1 MSDLTRLLITASIMM
16 ATACGAPEGE
26 APAAADQ
33 MSPAPAEELHAI
45 ADEYLAANL
54 RQSPFS
60 VTFAGLGDA
69 VEQDNSAFNDISP
82 EAGAAFETAE
92 DSLFARINNID
103 AAQFE
108 STDWVLYETLR
119 EAMEGNVEARI
130 CHQNLWSLNHMFGWQ
145 NAFPIIAAAQPV
157 GSNEDRAMALER
169 WAKLPDFLTQDR
181 ANLEDGLSQGFSA
194 PKRVTARVIA
204 QLDSLLERPAA
215 QSPFIGFAATSED
228 EDFREAAES
237 LVSDQINPAI
247 AAYRDFLRDE
257 YLPSARDALSIT
269 ALPDG
274 AACYEAMLRSYH
286 TIEIGAEETYR
297 RGRETVDANT
307 KTVVERGQA
316 MFGITDFSEILRRV
330 KEAPENRFESEGA
343 LLEETRAL
351 IPITKEKITPFF
363 TALPDQ
369 EMIVE
374 PYPDYLKGTG
384 QSSRYEQKP
393 LSEGPATYRINTDD
407 WRDDT
412 RGGAQIVAVHEG
424 WPGHHLQIS
433 GSHGLGDQHP
443 VMKLLRSTAY
453 TEGWARYS
461 EALAEEAGIYESGFG
476 EITRRAWPARGMVVD
491 PGLHLYG
498 WTNEQAK
505 SFVRESGR
513 FQSEEAGDNV
523 LDRLAVIPGQLTA
536 YDTGGLEIFALR
548 HEAEERLG
556 DNFDIRAFHDRV
568 LENGA
573 LPLGALRAHVR
584 AWIAEEEARS
594 AQ

>member
-1 MSDLTRLLITASIMM
+1 MPDIRVLTTAAIIML
-16 ATACGAPEGE
+16 TACGAPESE
-26 APAAADQ
+26 TTVAADEASLAPAT
-33 MSPAPAEELHAI
+33 ELHTI

-54 RQSPFS
+54 QQSPFS
-60 VTFAGLGDA
+60 ATFAGLGDA
-69 VEQDNSAFNDISP
+69 IEQDQSAFNDISP
-82 EAGAAFETAE
+82 DVRAAFENIE
-92 DSLFARINNID
+92 DNLLVRINDINAD
-103 AAQFE
+103 QFE
-108 STDWVLYETLR
+108 GADWALYETLR
-119 EAMEGNVEARI
+119 EAMKANAETRI
-130 CHQNLWSLNHMFGWQ
+130 CNQHLWSLNHMFGWQ

-157 GSNEDRAMALER
+157 ESAEDRTMALER
-169 WAKLPDFLTQDR
+169 WARLPAFLAQDR
-181 ANLEDGLSQGFSA
+181 ANLEDGLLQGFSA

-215 QSPFIGFAATSED
+215 QSPFITFAANTED
-228 EDFREAAES
+228 EAFREAAEN

-247 AAYRDFLRDE
+247 AAYRDYLRDE
-257 YLPSARDALSIT
+257 YLQRARDALAIT

-286 TIEIGAEETYR
+286 TAAIGAEETYR
-297 RGRETVDANT
+297 RGRETVNGHMQSVID
-307 KTVVERGQA
+307 RGEA
-316 MFGITDFSEILRRV
+316 MFGITDFTEILRRV
-330 KEAPENRFESEGA
+330 KDAPENRFESEDQ
-343 LLEETRAL
+343 LLAETRAF
-351 IPITKEKITPFF
+351 IPVTKEKVAPFF
-363 TALPDQ
+363 SSLPEQ
-369 EMIVE
+369 ELVVE

-393 LSEGPATYRINTDD
+393 LAEGAATYRINTDD

-412 RGGAQIVAVHEG
+412 RGGAEIVAVHEG

-433 GSHGLGDQHP
+433 TAHGLGDLHP
-443 VMKLLRSTAY
+443 IMKLLRSTAY
-453 TEGWARYS
+453 VEGWARYS
-461 EALAEEAGIYESGFG
+461 EALAEEAGVYESGFG

-513 FQSEEAGDNV
+513 FESEEAGENL

-548 HEAEERLG
+548 SEAEERLG
-556 DNFDIRAFHDRV
+556 ENFDIRGFHDRI

-584 AWIAEEEARS
+584 AWIAEEEARVS
-594 AQ
+594 Q